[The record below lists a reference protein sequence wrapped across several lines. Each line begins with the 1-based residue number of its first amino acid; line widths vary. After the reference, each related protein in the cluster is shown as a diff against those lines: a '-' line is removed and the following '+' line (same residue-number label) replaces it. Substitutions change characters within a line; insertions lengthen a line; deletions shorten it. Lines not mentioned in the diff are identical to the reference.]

1 MMEHEFDVVIIGTG
15 LAGLYTG
22 YKAGRKL
29 KVAIITKTT
38 LEESNSFW
46 AQGGIAAALPED
58 DSPELH
64 YKDTLIAGRD
74 LCRPEAVK
82 VLVEEGAQRVREL
95 IDLGMPFDKVK
106 GEIAFGLEG
115 GHSRRRI
122 LHAGGGATGKELV
135 NFTLGLVKS
144 NPNIKVYENCFAHKI
159 ITENSKC
166 VGVAIY
172 DSIHE
177 ENILLKA
184 KSIVIASGGASA
196 IYSRT
201 TNPESSTG
209 EGVTLAYDAGADIES
224 MEFVQF
230 HPTAFY
236 SPDGRTFL
244 ISEAVRGEGAWLLDH
259 DGKRFLEKYGIT
271 EISPRDIVS
280 KAIFTEIANS
290 KEKFVYLKTDHIN
303 HDLLKTRFEKI
314 YLEALNFGIDITKD
328 LIPIAPAA
336 HYSIGGV
343 KTNLNAETNVE
354 NLYAVGEASSTGIH
368 GANRLASNSLLE
380 CIVFGNRAVESIL
393 QKRNLSNEN
402 EFLGANKFSLNK
414 ENEKSYLL
422 LKNNI
427 ADLIWKYAGIV
438 RSKESLA
445 ELIDELSDLS
455 IINKYAEE
463 YYAFKSYSLVM
474 NAKMTAEAALY
485 REESR
490 GAHYRTDFPNE
501 SDAFKKTIIQNKN
514 NKIKFEK

>member
-1 MMEHEFDVVIIGTG
+1 MEHEFDVVIIGAG

-22 YKAGRKL
+22 YKAGREL
-29 KVAIITKTT
+29 KIAIITKTT

-46 AQGGIAAALPED
+46 AQGGIAAALSED

-95 IDLGMPFDKVK
+95 IDLGMPFDKVN

-224 MEFVQF
+224 MEFVQ
-230 HPTAFY
+230 
-236 SPDGRTFL
+236 
-244 ISEAVRGEGAWLLDH
+244 
-259 DGKRFLEKYGIT
+259 
-271 EISPRDIVS
+271 
-280 KAIFTEIANS
+280 
-290 KEKFVYLKTDHIN
+290 
-303 HDLLKTRFEKI
+303 
-314 YLEALNFGIDITKD
+314 
-328 LIPIAPAA
+328 
-336 HYSIGGV
+336 
-343 KTNLNAETNVE
+343 
-354 NLYAVGEASSTGIH
+354 
-368 GANRLASNSLLE
+368 
-380 CIVFGNRAVESIL
+380 
-393 QKRNLSNEN
+393 
-402 EFLGANKFSLNK
+402 
-414 ENEKSYLL
+414 
-422 LKNNI
+422 
-427 ADLIWKYAGIV
+427 
-438 RSKESLA
+438 
-445 ELIDELSDLS
+445 
-455 IINKYAEE
+455 
-463 YYAFKSYSLVM
+463 
-474 NAKMTAEAALY
+474 
-485 REESR
+485 
-490 GAHYRTDFPNE
+490 
-501 SDAFKKTIIQNKN
+501 
-514 NKIKFEK
+514 

>member
-1 MMEHEFDVVIIGTG
+1 MEYEFDVVIIGTG

-22 YKAGRKL
+22 FKAGREL
-29 KVAIITKTT
+29 KIAIITKTT

-46 AQGGIAAALPED
+46 AQGGIAAALGED
-58 DSPELH
+58 DSTELH
-64 YKDTLIAGRD
+64 YKDTFIAGRD
-74 LCRPEAVK
+74 LCRPEAVR
-82 VLVEEGAQRVREL
+82 VLVEEGPKRVQEL
-95 IDLGMPFDKVK
+95 IDLGMPFDKVD

-135 NFTLGLVKS
+135 NFTLGLVKTI
-144 NPNIKVYENCFAHKI
+144 PNIKVYENCFAHKI
-159 ITENSKC
+159 ITENSLCK
-166 VGVAIY
+166 GVAVY
-172 DSIHE
+172 NNVNG
-177 ENILLKA
+177 ENIFLKA
-184 KSIVIASGGASA
+184 DSVVIASGGASA

-209 EGVTLAYDAGADIES
+209 EGVTLAYVVGAEIES

-236 SPDGRTFL
+236 SSDGKTFL
-244 ISEAVRGEGAWLLDH
+244 ISEAVRGEGAWLLDQK
-259 DGKRFLEKYGIT
+259 GNRFLEKYGIT
-271 EISPRDIVS
+271 EVSPRDIVS
-280 KAIFTEIANS
+280 KAIFSELADS

-336 HYSIGGV
+336 HYSIGGI
-343 KTNLNAETNVE
+343 KTNLNGETNIE
-354 NLYAVGEASSTGIH
+354 NLYAVGEVSSTGIH

-380 CIVFGNRAVESIL
+380 CLVFGKRAVDSIL
-393 QKRNLSNEN
+393 KKKNISNEISN
-402 EFLGANKFSLNK
+402 NSANKFILSK
-414 ENEKSYLL
+414 ENKKSYLL

-445 ELIDELSDLS
+445 TLIDELNDLS
-455 IINKYAEE
+455 IINKYADE
-463 YYAFKSYSLVM
+463 YYSFKSYSLIM
-474 NAKMTAEAALY
+474 NAKMTAEAALL

-490 GAHYRTDFPNE
+490 GGHYRSDYPNE
-501 SDAFKKTIIQNKN
+501 SDGFKKTIIQSKN
-514 NKIKFEK
+514 NKIKFDE